1 MKESSAV
8 TVLFLLFVCMAVPLE
23 AQQQEYSPIRH
34 SLSPDSR
41 TPALVPG
48 VPYDLRYNAVN
59 VQTHDGVSRT
69 GFYSGLVN
77 DSVMLVSGGEDVV
90 IAFRDV
96 KSFTIDTKQDGA
108 SSGLF
113 GALAGVY
120 LVAAL
125 SGEGSGPAGYAK
137 DPFEFA
143 PGSIVMALPGYALFG
158 LFTFAGSQEFDFSGN
173 PDRDAAELS
182 ALKEFLQGG
191 PGRTKLHFVMHG
203 GWVSTRNASKPSGLY
218 SSIPIYNPAVLP
230 AEVHDY
236 KGLTSTNLLRR
247 FQITYNIRRWLEL
260 GLAYVSVSE
269 PPTSGF
275 ARTSLTDSVATFS
288 GHSESFK
295 GTAFLVVGVTEPL
308 QDMLPHIVSIKAGA
322 GVGIGTIDGQFERPL
337 STVVHVRQISYGHT
351 YEYWRQQSYVSVP
364 QVFSGMRLALSLF
377 GSADLRLA
385 QAVSVGFFADYTML
399 AGQGLPEVPEWN
411 LGSRPL
417 GNVCLGLV
425 LGWHL

>member
-1 MKESSAV
+1 MKEFSAV
-8 TVLFLLFVCMAVPLE
+8 TVLFILLAHMAVPLE

-34 SLSPDSR
+34 SPSPDSR
-41 TPALVPG
+41 TPAVVSG
-48 VPYDLRYNAVN
+48 VPYDLRYNAMN

-77 DSVMLVSGGEDVV
+77 DSLMLVSGGEDIV
-90 IAFRDV
+90 IALRDV
-96 KSFTIDTKQDGA
+96 KSFTIDTKQDGE

-125 SGEGSGPAGYAK
+125 SSEGSGPAGYAK

-143 PGSIVMALPGYALFG
+143 AGSIVMALPGYALFG
-158 LFTFAGSQEFDFSGN
+158 LFRFAGSQEFDLSGN
-173 PDRDAAELS
+173 SDRAEAELS

-191 PGRTKLHFVMHG
+191 PGRTKLHFTMHG
-203 GWVSTRNASKPSGLY
+203 GWVSTRNASKPPGLY
-218 SSIPIYNPAVLP
+218 SSVPTYDPTVLP
-230 AEVHDY
+230 AHVLNY
-236 KGLTSTNLLRR
+236 GRLSSINLLRR

-269 PPTSGF
+269 PPAYGF
-275 ARTSLTDSVATFS
+275 ARNSLTDSAATFS
-288 GHSESFK
+288 GYSESFK
-295 GTAFLVVGVTEPL
+295 GKAFLLVGVAEPL

-322 GVGIGTIDGQFERPL
+322 GVGIGAIDGQFERPL
-337 STVVHVRQISYGHT
+337 STVVHVRQTSYGHT

-377 GSADLRLA
+377 GSADFRLTQSA
-385 QAVSVGFFADYTML
+385 SVGFFADYTML
-399 AGQGLPEVPEWN
+399 AGEGLPEVPEWN